1 MQNDV
6 TDVPNY
12 TAHDIVLSTIYL
24 PILIQVAKDKKT
36 ITYGNLVQGAK
47 ELHPDNEYVKRSIP
61 VLAGRRLNVLRQI
74 LRENSLPDLS
84 SLIESTSLRLSDADH
99 LHAKSE
105 RKRVYDTDWESHAST
120 IDSDWVKY
128 PYDEV
133 NFAEIKKP
141 DPKPIP
147 PSREKLKR
155 INWGYWQENKE
166 VYPKWIRSKNE
177 EIMDLLMQGYSIEDC
192 YKQVLDRGERNGRI
206 SEKKLKQSGKKLKR
220 FRKRV

>member
-1 MQNDV
+1 MKNGK

-36 ITYGNLVQGAK
+36 ITYGTLVKGAK

-84 SLIESTSLRLSDADH
+84 SLIVSTSLSDADH
-99 LHAKSE
+99 LHAKTE
-105 RKRVYDTDWESHAST
+105 RKRVYDTEWDSHASI
-120 IDSDWVKY
+120 IDSNWVKY

-133 NFAEIKKP
+133 EFAEIKKR
-141 DPKPIP
+141 DPEPKA
-147 PSREKLKR
+147 PSREELKR
-155 INWGYWQENKE
+155 INWDYWQENKE
-166 VYPKWIRSKNE
+166 LYPKWFRLKNE
-177 EIMDLLMQGYSIEDC
+177 EVMSLLLQGYPVADC
-192 YKQVLDRGERNGRI
+192 YKRVLDRGEKHDSVNDI
-206 SEKKLKQSGKKLKR
+206 KPKKNAKKLKK
-220 FRKRV
+220 FRRRV